1 MFQVRWRSR
10 LRSARDTGGVPDAIA
25 PSGRSNSGVDRI
37 VSMRLLGR
45 VSVSN
50 PGKRKN
56 VCQPIK
62 RLLPLAP
69 PRKSVG
75 SPPAGLPSIMPPY
88 EIDATRAQQLLDQAP
103 ASYLV
108 VDNLEFLDVARRY
121 AAPVVARFPDR
132 WSLLYVPNDSG
143 PRIYR
148 RVGNVPPSGASK

>member
-1 MFQVRWRSR
+1 MFHVRWRSR
-10 LRSARDTGGVPDAIA
+10 LRSASDTGGVPDAIA

-75 SPPAGLPSIMPPY
+75 SPPALPSNNSAKNGPPPAPVKFARY
-88 EIDATRAQQLLDQAP
+88 DGRTRLWP
-103 ASYLV
+103 
-108 VDNLEFLDVARRY
+108 NRY
-121 AAPVVARFPDR
+121 AIWNSIGIVDWVFSD
-132 WSLLYVPNDSG
+132 G
-143 PRIYR
+143 
-148 RVGNVPPSGASK
+148 